1 MKLITLEQEEEVVRL
16 YRSEKYTIKQICE
29 MTGVVSEQ
37 TIYRILRERN
47 IPKRKIRI
55 ITKKVS
61 ISLDYETELI
71 LDKIKPK
78 NLSKYICDI
87 IKKHELL
94 TK

>member
-1 MKLITLEQEEEVVRL
+1 MKRITLKQEEDVIRL

-29 MTGVVSEQ
+29 MTGVLSEQ

-47 IPKRKIRI
+47 IPKRNIRF

-61 ISLDYETELI
+61 VSLDHETDLI

-87 IKKHELL
+87 IKKQELL
-94 TK
+94 IK